1 VQTLRQH
8 ILNQAPNL
16 DGIFA
21 VNDSTAIEVI
31 KILQQIGFRVPEDIS
46 VIGFGDGPN
55 ASIINPELTTV
66 VQKGY
71 EMGRESVKLLL
82 QRLNNP
88 AADINY
94 QTKVFKPTLKIRR
107 SA

>member
-1 VQTLRQH
+1 VQTLRNH
-8 ILNQAPNL
+8 IINLAPDI
-16 DGIFA
+16 DGLFA
-21 VNDSTAIEVI
+21 VNDSTAIEAIQV
-31 KILQQIGFRVPEDIS
+31 LQQNGFRIPEDIS
-46 VIGFGDGPN
+46 VIGYGDGPN
-55 ASIINPELTTV
+55 ASIINPKLTTV

-88 AADINY
+88 AADINF
-94 QTKVFKPTLKIRR
+94 QTKVFKPTLKIRQ